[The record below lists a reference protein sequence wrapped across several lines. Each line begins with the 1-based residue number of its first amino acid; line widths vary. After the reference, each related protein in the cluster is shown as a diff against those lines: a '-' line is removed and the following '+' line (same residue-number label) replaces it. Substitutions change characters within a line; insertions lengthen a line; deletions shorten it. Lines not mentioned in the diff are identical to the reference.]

1 MPRKSHVRSADQDD
15 TMTQTPKLRVVTLD
29 KLREGQQLAQ
39 DACDRSG
46 RLLVPAGVAVTGKHI
61 QTLKAW
67 GVTEVAVRADPLGVE
82 GDAEKAVRTELLP
95 LPQLE
100 GLLAERFRHAPL
112 DHPFMR
118 ELYEQ
123 ARERASDQIKAQ
135 FKNA

>member
-1 MPRKSHVRSADQDD
+1 MNQSL
-15 TMTQTPKLRVVTLD
+15 KLRVVTLD
-29 KLREGQQLAQ
+29 KLHEGQQLAQ
-39 DACDRSG
+39 DAYDRSG

-67 GVTEVAVRADPLGVE
+67 GVTEVAVLAEQLSLEGEAD
-82 GDAEKAVRTELLP
+82 KAMQTEHLP

-123 ARERASDQIKAQ
+123 ARERASDQIKIQ